1 MIGCGTTKGPK
12 NAFEIEIFW
21 QPHPQKNAFK
31 EWIKRNMQEFQVG
44 GFPQVGV
51 KMKNDLE
58 TTTQFKFANSSN
70 YKRCKTFIPSSPSK
84 IKIFAPLSKWSNLH
98 QAMPCFLKS
107 NPEIPPFCPRC
118 LPYWLTWTPSTLPA
132 FEIVSKQFFGT
143 KNTEW
148 FFPNQFGKTVFL
160 LKWWKQTVCFCWW
173 TLISLLGCWEL
184 APPLN
189 LLDIS
194 CLSTIYPKA
203 AGRCT
208 KQCAYAR
215 RGEARNP
222 KQLRGTFVS
231 DQTPNRS
238 SKSNHKVPTI
248 RFFNP
253 QSSNKNIWMFSS
265 ASFFLEANGS
275 ERHERHERTNQ
286 PKKDLEKTA
295 PTQIFVRRNHSTL
308 AVLQR
313 CFSSWI
319 FHCLPNILV
328 NSPCLPIN
336 KPTTFSSGCASFLIF
351 PRYLTGCPQFRGF
364 EKNMSIR
371 ESILE
376 NSAEI
381 KIKYIFDIYKN
392 R

>member
-107 NPEIPPFCPRC
+107 NPHPFVQGASHTGSHELHRLCQ
-118 LPYWLTWTPSTLPA
+118 LLKS
-132 FEIVSKQFFGT
+132 FQNNFFGT

-148 FFPNQFGKTVFL
+148 FFPNSLVKQFFCWNDENRQFFL
-160 LKWWKQTVCFCWW
+160 LMDFHFTFGVIESWHLLSICWIFHVYLLY
-173 TLISLLGCWEL
+173 TLKLQ
-184 APPLN
+184 A
-189 LLDIS
+189 
-194 CLSTIYPKA
+194 
-203 AGRCT
+203 RCT
-208 KQCAYAR
+208 KRCAYAR

-222 KQLRGTFVS
+222 QLLRGSFVS
-231 DQTPNRS
+231 DQTPNHS

-286 PKKDLEKTA
+286 PKKGPGKNCTHTDIRPPKS
-295 PTQIFVRRNHSTL
+295 QHFGRL
-308 AVLQR
+308 AALFQQ
-313 CFSSWI
+313 
-319 FHCLPNILV
+319 LN
-328 NSPCLPIN
+328 
-336 KPTTFSSGCASFLIF
+336 F
-351 PRYLTGCPQFRGF
+351 PL
-364 EKNMSIR
+364 
-371 ESILE
+371 
-376 NSAEI
+376 SA
-381 KIKYIFDIYKN
+381 
-392 R
+392 